1 VLLLVT
7 GTLLQVLESLAGEAN
22 GVNTLNQFGTVK
34 FDELVW
40 MPDTPSGKKGFV
52 RLAIKKYKAVHGV
65 CLAWAGAAVCSTA
78 LLFWQVMLR
87 KKPEQL
93 QKQLTGQLRHS
104 KSSFSLLACAMDPV
118 PWQALEHDG

>member
-1 VLLLVT
+1 MRLLVT
-7 GTLLQVLESLAGEAN
+7 GTLLQVLQSLAGAAN
-22 GVNTLNQFGTVK
+22 GVNTLNQFGAVK

-78 LLFWQVMLR
+78 LLFSAGDAEKEARAAAKTV
-87 KKPEQL
+87 
-93 QKQLTGQLRHS
+93 
-104 KSSFSLLACAMDPV
+104 
-118 PWQALEHDG
+118 DGAAETQ